1 MKRIIFDCDNT
12 MGIKDCDVDDGLALL
27 YLLGC
32 PDAEVIAI
40 TTTYGNN
47 KLEAVHENTL
57 QMLKEIGKEDIP
69 VVKGGAQAGCY
80 KSEASSYL
88 VKMVNK
94 YPGEIS
100 ILATG
105 SLTNLQ
111 GAYDEDS
118 CFFDKVKEI
127 VLMGGITDPLVFKKR
142 EMKELNFSCDP
153 KATHTVL
160 TKGKNVA
167 VITGNNCLKVI
178 FTKEEYQN
186 KLGCGNKKGKYIL
199 DKTNDWFHYN
209 EAGYGI
215 EGFYNWDVTAAVYL
229 MRKEFF
235 QDKPMRLNLSI
246 EDLKSGYLRKS
257 ADGDTRCNLPE
268 IDNEDAWKEHIYQ
281 CWLGK

>member
-111 GAYDEDS
+111 GTYDEDS

-257 ADGDTRCNLPE
+257 DDGDKRCNLPE
-268 IDNEDAWKEHIYQ
+268 IDNADAWKEHIYQ